1 MSTDKNWFDPNT
13 YIEMMK
19 SSDMTKMFEGAT
31 IPGLDTE
38 AVTEA
43 QKKNVQAFVDANRVA
58 AEGYQSLFKKQVEV
72 MQSSITEMTDA
83 MKEASTT
90 PMSPETA
97 EKRMEAA
104 KAQFEKGVAVF
115 TDLSESARK
124 ANEDAFAIIRARFTE
139 GVNRSCDEIRCLSH
153 GLVGTQHLT
162 CPRAEI
168 QAALLF
174 GGRLFLCLKSSYR
187 CDRTTGRPT

>member
-1 MSTDKNWFDPNT
+1 MEHPMSTEKNWFDPNT

-19 SSDMTKMFEGAT
+19 SADMTKMFEGAT
-31 IPGLDTE
+31 VPGFDTE

-139 GVNRSCDEIRCLSH
+139 GVTEVREM
-153 GLVGTQHLT
+153 T
-162 CPRAEI
+162 E
-168 QAALLF
+168 AAM
-174 GGRLFLCLKSSYR
+174 K
-187 CDRTTGRPT
+187 TAA